1 MDELARLFNEGKV
14 DTLDG
19 VTVDFKDWWFNC
31 RPSNTEPF
39 LRLNIEAK
47 TQDLLDEKFE
57 DIQKLLGSP
66 V

>member
-1 MDELARLFNEGKV
+1 LARVYNDGKV

-19 VTVDFKDWWFNC
+19 VTVDFKEWWFNC

-47 TQDLLDEKFE
+47 TQVLLDEKLK
-57 DIQKLLGSP
+57 DIQKLVGVP